1 MLWEK
6 LTLNDL
12 KRVNDEINEL
22 NKIDIT
28 NYKSIIDK
36 KIEAIVEPVLI
47 NYNFLKKYDKCNGN
61 IAKILKLLDDFI
73 NSDDISENIKNKIL
87 DCKDNL
93 EEIQNNG
100 INVLYNEDNLHNL
113 VNIIGILN
121 SEKKIIENYIH
132 SSDQKYK
139 NKLYNEYLKCESDVN
154 EIYESRVSIYSN
166 NIKMSNFIGEH
177 SKNSIYNFVF
187 IVRKWCLK
195 NLVLSFYIMLF
206 IGALFCCPYF
216 FKIGLI
222 PDISIDSAIPTLF
235 FISTVGLLIGTL
247 IYVGFV
253 FQNQLSFNILINI
266 DNKKINNIIK
276 FLV

>member
-100 INVLYNEDNLHNL
+100 INVLYNEDNLHNFRISI

-139 NKLYNEYLKCESDVN
+139 NKLYNEYLKCE
-154 EIYESRVSIYSN
+154 
-166 NIKMSNFIGEH
+166 K
-177 SKNSIYNFVF
+177 
-187 IVRKWCLK
+187 
-195 NLVLSFYIMLF
+195 
-206 IGALFCCPYF
+206 
-216 FKIGLI
+216 
-222 PDISIDSAIPTLF
+222 
-235 FISTVGLLIGTL
+235 
-247 IYVGFV
+247 
-253 FQNQLSFNILINI
+253 
-266 DNKKINNIIK
+266 
-276 FLV
+276 